1 MVSCHKNTEVDL
13 KPNMNVA
20 NDVVISECA
29 YKYIFNMIV
38 KAQINPALKANHVTW
53 IDSAWVSYNTSES
66 EFVFEF
72 SGKMC
77 QDSVQ
82 RSGKF
87 EAEFDSSF
95 LKPGSTT
102 MVLFDNY
109 YDGTNRIDGTDSIVY
124 NGITTGKRMVF
135 TNYIEHGTI
144 LKGSANYTT
153 ITWSSER
160 QFSTDANS
168 FAQPGNI
175 IFLME
180 GTCTGIS
187 SKDYSFSA
195 TLDTLTDNINCPWIL
210 GGIIHL
216 SIPGSGYTTGTV
228 DFITNDGCSN
238 KMKYTFEGNTFYLW
252 KNPQYLK
259 N

>member
-1 MVSCHKNTEVDL
+1 
-13 KPNMNVA
+13 
-20 NDVVISECA
+20 
-29 YKYIFNMIV
+29 
-38 KAQINPALKANHVTW
+38 
-53 IDSAWVSYNTSES
+53 
-66 EFVFEF
+66 
-72 SGKMC
+72 
-77 QDSVQ
+77 
-82 RSGKF
+82 
-87 EAEFDSSF
+87 
-95 LKPGSTT
+95 
-102 MVLFDNY
+102 
-109 YDGTNRIDGTDSIVY
+109 
-124 NGITTGKRMVF
+124 MVF

-195 TLDTLTDNINCPWIL
+195 TLNTLTDNINCPWIL
-210 GGIIHL
+210 DGIIHL
-216 SIPGSGYTTGTV
+216 SIPDAGYTTGTV
-228 DFITNDGCSN
+228 DFIPNDGCSN
-238 KMKYTFEGNTFYLW
+238 KLLYTFEGHIFYLW
-252 KNPQYLK
+252 KNERYLK